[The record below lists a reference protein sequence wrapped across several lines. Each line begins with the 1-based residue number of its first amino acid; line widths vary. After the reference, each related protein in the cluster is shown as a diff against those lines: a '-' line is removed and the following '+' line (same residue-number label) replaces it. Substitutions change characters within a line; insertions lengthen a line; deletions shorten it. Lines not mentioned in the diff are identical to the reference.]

1 MWLDDMTFSRW
12 FRDIEQSQMMHQRRD
27 ADFVRCTLSFLC
39 LAIGL
44 AACRASAQEQPVEQ
58 IAKPGDVAFD
68 APFNPPADADDVAA
82 PPALP
87 ADETLSRWRD
97 LQRLPPVDQRSI
109 EPPGFGFGPGF
120 GPGMGLGM
128 GLGGQGP
135 ISYRAFWFPNE
146 PVKGQAA
153 DWEMVGQ
160 DFSMAYPLWVDLPN
174 RLMIT
179 AGVHNRLIDTDAILP
194 DSHQPYPSE
203 LWNAQ
208 AGLMYL
214 RQLSGDR
221 MLGGGVSVGSASDH
235 PFASIRE
242 MNVSMNAMYRIP
254 SGERNAWMFMVLYSP
269 TSEIQFPIP
278 AVSYSY
284 NPSDQ
289 FHANI
294 GLPFMLSYK
303 PNDRWSFVA
312 SYMLIHTIHVKAIY
326 KIADRLNAFAG
337 YDWSNEV
344 YMLRD
349 RIVDS
354 DRFFLYDQRVTLG
367 LDFPMTSW
375 LSAELVGGYAFNRFS
390 FSGSQWDSVG
400 TDRVDIDPGPFV
412 SLGVSVRR

>member
-1 MWLDDMTFSRW
+1 L
-12 FRDIEQSQMMHQRRD
+12 
-27 ADFVRCTLSFLC
+27 LC

-44 AACRASAQEQPVEQ
+44 AACCASAQEQPVER
-58 IAKPGDVAFD
+58 IEKPADVAVD
-68 APFNPPADADDVAA
+68 VPVNPAASGDHVAR

-87 ADETLSRWRD
+87 PDETLSRWHE
-97 LQRLPPVDQRSI
+97 LERLPPVDQKKT
-109 EPPGFGFGPGF
+109 EPAGFGPGF
-120 GPGMGLGM
+120 GPGMGLGN
-128 GLGGQGP
+128 QGP
-135 ISYRAFWFPNE
+135 IGYRAFWFPSE

-153 DWEMVGQ
+153 NWEMVGQ

-174 RLMIT
+174 RLLIT
-179 AGVHNRLIDTDAILP
+179 AGVNNRLIDTDAILP

-208 AGLMYL
+208 AGLMYM

-254 SGERNAWMFMVLYSP
+254 SGERNAWMFMLMYSP

-278 AVSYSY
+278 GVSYSY
-284 NPSDQ
+284 NPSDR

-349 RIVDS
+349 RVVDS

-367 LDFPMTSW
+367 LDFPISSW

-390 FSGSQWDSVG
+390 FSGRQWDSVG

>member
-1 MWLDDMTFSRW
+1 
-12 FRDIEQSQMMHQRRD
+12 
-27 ADFVRCTLSFLC
+27 
-39 LAIGL
+39 
-44 AACRASAQEQPVEQ
+44 
-58 IAKPGDVAFD
+58 
-68 APFNPPADADDVAA
+68 
-82 PPALP
+82 
-87 ADETLSRWRD
+87 
-97 LQRLPPVDQRSI
+97 
-109 EPPGFGFGPGF
+109 
-120 GPGMGLGM
+120 
-128 GLGGQGP
+128 
-135 ISYRAFWFPNE
+135 
-146 PVKGQAA
+146 
-153 DWEMVGQ
+153 MV
-160 DFSMAYPLWVDLPN
+160 
-174 RLMIT
+174 T
-179 AGVHNRLIDTDAILP
+179 AGVRNRLIDTDAILP

-269 TSEIQFPIP
+269 TSELQFPIP

-303 PNDRWSFVA
+303 PTDRWSFIA

-326 KIADRLNAFAG
+326 KIAERVNAFAG

-367 LDFPMTSW
+367 LDSPISSW

-390 FSGSQWDSVG
+390 FSGRQWDSVG
-400 TDRVDIDPGPFV
+400 VDRVDVDPGPFV

>member
-1 MWLDDMTFSRW
+1 MPLLLW
-12 FRDIEQSQMMHQRRD
+12 
-27 ADFVRCTLSFLC
+27 

-44 AACRASAQEQPVEQ
+44 TACRASAQEIPVEQ
-58 IAKPGDVAFD
+58 DRRPGNIAFD
-68 APFNPPADADDVAA
+68 VPFNAEADTDNSSA
-82 PPALP
+82 PPVSP
-87 ADETLSRWRD
+87 ADETLSRWHD
-97 LQRLPPVDQRSI
+97 LQRLPPVDQKNELPI
-109 EPPGFGFGPGF
+109 FGFGPGF
-120 GPGMGLGM
+120 GPGLASGM
-128 GLGGQGP
+128 GPGNQGP

-160 DFSMAYPLWVDLPN
+160 DFSLACPLWVDAPN
-174 RLMIT
+174 RLMVT

-235 PFASIRE
+235 PFASIGV

-254 SGERNAWMFMVLYSP
+254 SGEHNAWLFMVLYSP
-269 TSEIQFPIP
+269 TSELQFPIP
-278 AVSYSY
+278 MVSYSY

-294 GLPFMLSYK
+294 GLPFMVLYK
-303 PNDRWSFVA
+303 PTDRWSFVA
-312 SYMLIHTIHVKAIY
+312 SYMLIHTIHTKLSY
-326 KIADRLNAFAG
+326 KIAERVNAFAG

-344 YMLRD
+344 YTLRD
-349 RIVDS
+349 RIVES

-367 LDFPMTSW
+367 LDFPINSW

-390 FSGSQWDSVG
+390 FSGRQWNSVG
-400 TDRVDIDPGPFV
+400 TDRVDIDPGPFI
-412 SLGVSVRR
+412 SLRASVRR

>member
-1 MWLDDMTFSRW
+1 
-12 FRDIEQSQMMHQRRD
+12 MMHRRGV
-27 ADFVRCTLSFLC
+27 APAGWMSLLLC
-39 LAIGL
+39 IAGGL
-44 AACRASAQEQPVEQ
+44 VACRASAQEPLAEPNQR
-58 IAKPGDVAFD
+58 PGDVAFGREFDPAANADAIVAPPVLPVDD
-68 APFNPPADADDVAA
+68 APMQPYE
-82 PPALP
+82 LK
-87 ADETLSRWRD
+87 
-97 LQRLPPVDQRSI
+97 RLPPVDQQKI
-109 EPPGFGFGPGF
+109 APPTFGFGASGL
-120 GPGMGLGM
+120 GLGM
-128 GLGGQGP
+128 GMGMGVGDQGP
-135 ISYRAFWFPNE
+135 IGYRAFWFPNE

-153 DWEMVGQ
+153 NWEMVGQ
-160 DFSMAYPLWVDLPN
+160 DFTLAYPLWVDSPN
-174 RLMIT
+174 RLLIT

-208 AGLMYL
+208 VGLMYM

-254 SGERNAWMFMVLYSP
+254 SGEHNGWLFMLLYSP

-278 AVSYSY
+278 GVSFSY

-303 PNDRWSFVA
+303 PTDRWTFLA
-312 SYMLIHTIHVKAIY
+312 SYMLIHTIHARAVY
-326 KIADRLNAFAG
+326 KIAERVNAFAG

-344 YMLRD
+344 YTLRD
-349 RIVDS
+349 RIVES

-367 LDFPMTSW
+367 LDFPIRSW
-375 LSAELVGGYAFNRFS
+375 LSAELVGGYAFDRYS
-390 FSGSQWDSVG
+390 FSGRQWDSVG
-400 TDRVDIDPGPFV
+400 TDRVDIDPGPFMSLSV
-412 SLGVSVRR
+412 SLRR